1 MAWRSAGLRR
11 EPGGRPST
19 PPPTS
24 AQQPSGF
31 QPGQASG
38 QARTQYLPPRKKW
51 LPPGQQAG
59 GGRGQ
64 GTPVTLP
71 QDKCICSDGGWRR
84 KGGLTTSSFHQE
96 VESHQQIN
104 CENKLS
110 KSSVLT
116 ASFRRQGDGDTDFT
130 KVQQSC
136 GLRAAVSPALSA
148 SGSGRLGRGPPCTPA
163 PGGATGWDRGA
174 ELQAREGL
182 DISPR
187 SRAPL
192 TLKPI

>member
-136 GLRAAVSPALSA
+136 GLRSPRHSA
-148 SGSGRLGRGPPCTPA
+148 PPAPAGWGGGRPAPLLPAGRPGGTEEPSSRLGKDSTSHRV
-163 PGGATGWDRGA
+163 
-174 ELQAREGL
+174 LGL
-182 DISPR
+182 HS
-187 SRAPL
+187 L
-192 TLKPI
+192 